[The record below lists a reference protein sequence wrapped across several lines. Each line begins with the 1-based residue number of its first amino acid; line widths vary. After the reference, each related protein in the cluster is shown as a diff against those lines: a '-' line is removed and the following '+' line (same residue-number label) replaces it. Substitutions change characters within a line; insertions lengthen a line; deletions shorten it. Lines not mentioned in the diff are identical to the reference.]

1 MSGLEGRTL
10 DRYKLKQLIGK
21 GGMADVYLGYDPRFE
36 RTVAIKVF
44 RRDDEDLLRRFIREA
59 RLMANLRHASLMPIY
74 DTGESVLDGLTQYYI
89 VMPFMENG
97 TLRGRIR
104 RQPPL

>member
-1 MSGLEGRTL
+1 MYLGSVSLVLIGLFCVVGSGDVMSGLEGRTL

-36 RTVAIKVF
+36 RTVAVKVF

-74 DTGESVLDGLTQYYI
+74 DAGES
-89 VMPFMENG
+89 
-97 TLRGRIR
+97 
-104 RQPPL
+104 